1 MPDIFK
7 LTNLSKEKKITLI
20 ICFSIYALIILLII
34 INEGGRDTGTEIGM
48 AGLSLGL
55 VYLLISLL
63 LLISEQTR
71 KVGKAILLSS
81 GIIFLIGLGVC
92 SAYPIR
98 FVFISPAYI
107 LHHI

>member
-1 MPDIFK
+1 M
-7 LTNLSKEKKITLI
+7 SKEKKITLTV
-20 ICFSIYALIILLII
+20 CFSIYALIIILIG
-34 INEGGRDTGTEIGM
+34 INERGRDIGTEIGM
-48 AGLSLGL
+48 AGFFLGIA
-55 VYLLISLL
+55 YFLISLL

-81 GIIFLIGLGVC
+81 GIIFLVGLGVC

-98 FVFISPAYI
+98 FNFILPTYI